1 MLKKLSVL
9 KPPKHEHEPT
19 YNYRNSIDSK
29 NFQFYQSFVGN
40 SYRASIDEEA
50 LLKREDPFY
59 YHGNPIYRFED
70 LIKFVEFDVS
80 RGKVPREKVTEH
92 VFDPL
97 LEKEIEKVRNR
108 NNRDS

>member
-1 MLKKLSVL
+1 M
-9 KPPKHEHEPT
+9 KPPKHEHET

-29 NFQFYQSFVGN
+29 YLQTFYISFIGN

-50 LLKREDPFY
+50 LLKKEDPFY

-80 RGKVPREKVTEH
+80 RGKVPLEKVTES
-92 VFDPL
+92 VFDA
-97 LEKEIEKVRNR
+97 
-108 NNRDS
+108 

>member
-9 KPPKHEHEPT
+9 KPPKHEQEGPG
-19 YNYRNSIDSK
+19 YNYRHSIDS
-29 NFQFYQSFVGN
+29 S

-50 LLKREDPFY
+50 LLKKEDPFY

-80 RGKVPREKVTEH
+80 RGKVPLEKVTEH
-92 VFDPL
+92 VFDA
-97 LEKEIEKVRNR
+97 
-108 NNRDS
+108 